1 MTGSMSLYLLR
12 FLLGVAEAGFFPGV
26 AFYLGTWFPSA
37 YRTRMI
43 AWFMVAVPIS
53 SVVAGPVS
61 GLLLQMDGICGPVR
75 LEMAVP
81 ARRAAGRRAR
91 SGDAE
96 GARRSA
102 RRRRPGSADAERE
115 GRERSHRR
123 RAARAGSAASRRG
136 AQGSCAC

>member
-1 MTGSMSLYLLR
+1 MAATIFVTGPLSLYLLR

-61 GLLLQMDGICGPVR
+61 GELLRMDQLQLDQRDLKRQETSLLFGND
-75 LEMAVP
+75 
-81 ARRAAGRRAR
+81 
-91 SGDAE
+91 SGE
-96 GARRSA
+96 
-102 RRRRPGSADAERE
+102 P
-115 GRERSHRR
+115 
-123 RAARAGSAASRRG
+123 
-136 AQGSCAC
+136 